1 MKTKILLMVLSVFA
15 ILSLACIASAQLSVG
30 VKKGDWIQYQVTF
43 TGTPST
49 DHSIVQAK
57 MEVLDVQAPTI
68 KVNILSTYANGT
80 QVSTNSTLNLQTGQ
94 LIDDFIIPANLA
106 AGDKF
111 LDSNVGNVTISSVE
125 QRTYA
130 GATRTVVTASSNSNT
145 YVWDQATGISVEGT
159 SQGSDYT
166 MHSLASATNMWE
178 AENTILGLA
187 PMTFYL
193 LIAIVIAIVAII
205 IAAVAFT
212 SMRRKK

>member
-1 MKTKILLMVLSVFA
+1 MKTKLLLMVLLVFA
-15 ILSLACIASAQLSVG
+15 ILSLACIVSAQLSVG

-43 TGTPST
+43 TGTPSP

-111 LDSNVGNVTISSVE
+111 LDSNVGNVTISTVE

-130 GATRTVVTASSNSNT
+130 GVTRTVVTASSGSNT

-166 MHSLASATNMWE
+166 MHSLATATNIWQ
-178 AENTILGLA
+178 AQNQILGFD
-187 PMTFYL
+187 PTTFYL
-193 LIAIVIAIVAII
+193 IIAAIIAIVIII

-212 SMRRKK
+212 RMRRKK

>member
-43 TGTPST
+43 TGTPSP

-130 GATRTVVTASSNSNT
+130 GATRTVVTTSSNSNT

>member
-1 MKTKILLMVLSVFA
+1 MKTKLLLMVLSVFA
-15 ILSLACIASAQLSVG
+15 ILSLACIASAQLAVG

-43 TGTPST
+43 TGTPSP

-57 MEVLDVQAPTI
+57 MEVLEVQAPTI

-94 LIDDFIIPANLA
+94 LIDDFIIPANLK

-111 LDSNVGNVTISSVE
+111 LDSNVGNITISTVE

-130 GATRTVVTASSNSNT
+130 GATRTVDTATSGSNT

-166 MHSLASATNMWE
+166 MHSLATATNMWQ
-178 AENTILGLA
+178 AQNQILGFD
-187 PMTFYL
+187 PTFYL
-193 LIAIVIAIVAII
+193 IIAAIIAIVIII
-205 IAAVAFT
+205 IAAVAI
-212 SMRRKK
+212 SAMRRKK

>member
-43 TGTPST
+43 TGTPSP

-159 SQGSDYT
+159 FQGSDYT

>member
-43 TGTPST
+43 TGTPSP

-68 KVNILSTYANGT
+68 KINILSTFANGT
-80 QVSTNSTLNLQTGQ
+80 QTSTNSTLNLQTGQ
-94 LIDDFIIPANLA
+94 LIDDFIIPANLV

-111 LDSNVGNVTISSVE
+111 LDSNVGNITISAVE

-130 GATRTVVTASSNSNT
+130 GATRTVVTTTSNST
-145 YVWDQATGISVEGT
+145 MYVWDQATGFSAEGT

-166 MHSLASATNMWE
+166 MHSIATATN
-178 AENTILGLA
+178 
-187 PMTFYL
+187 
-193 LIAIVIAIVAII
+193 
-205 IAAVAFT
+205 
-212 SMRRKK
+212 